1 MASAKCSP
9 GLLGNEGAWQLSH
22 ADADASAL
30 HRLGKVRRQEGISRG
45 TVARRLGIDVA
56 AVKLQEQRTS
66 DVPLSVLYEWQKV
79 LEVPLTELLA
89 EPNESLS
96 PSLVKRAQLVRIM
109 KTALSIR
116 EGASQEPVRR
126 LAQTMVNQLN
136 EIMPEL
142 EGVNPWHTVG
152 KQRRRD
158 EYGQAA
164 ERCLPDDM
172 FVDEEG

>member
-9 GLLGNEGAWQLSH
+9 GLSGKEVASQLPR
-22 ADADASAL
+22 ADAAASPL
-30 HRLGKVRRQEGISRG
+30 HRLGKARRQEGISRVI
-45 TVARRLGIDVA
+45 VARRLGIDVA
-56 AVKLQEQRTS
+56 AVKLQEQQTS

-79 LEVPLTELLA
+79 LEVPLSELLV
-89 EPNESLS
+89 EPTDSLS
-96 PSLVKRAQLVRIM
+96 PSLAKRAQLVRLM

-116 EGASQEPVRR
+116 KGASQESTRR
-126 LAQTMVNQLN
+126 LAQTIVNQLN
-136 EIMPEL
+136 KIMPEL
-142 EGVNPWHTVG
+142 ENVNPWHTVG

-172 FVDEEG
+172 FVDDER